1 MMLMTE
7 NVQGRITLS
16 HAVEILS
23 SHGLLREL
31 IAGEVWADSLESL
44 GSQLGK
50 DLSSIVFSNLTYD
63 SRTIDSASLLV
74 CKGRFH
80 SSYLDQADALG
91 LPCYVAQ
98 EDFSS
103 ATKALGI
110 IVTDVRQALALLSAA
125 FYGDP
130 ASQLKVVGITGTK
143 GKTTTAY
150 FTHAILSA
158 YSGGKAALLSSVDNC
173 VDGTTFTES
182 NLTTPESL
190 DLYRMMRQAVDAGME
205 YLVMEVSSQAY
216 KVQRV
221 FGLRMAVGAFINI
234 SPDHISPIEHP
245 TFEDYFYC
253 KRQIAANSDNLV
265 MNATMAHASLVAEDA
280 RAHGAGLSAFRL
292 VQGES
297 GSDHHEEAEDSRLAS
312 LPTVTASPLDPDPTL
327 GFRISDGQGFSKNF
341 RLSIAGDFN
350 YANAAAAIAIV
361 KSLGM
366 DLTDPAIVQALEAM
380 EKVTIS
386 GRMETFSSPQG
397 SLAVVDYAHNGVS
410 TTALLDYVDKA
421 YGKMDPR
428 IILVTGSAGNKAY
441 DRRQEIVQAAQD
453 RIARFIFTEEDT
465 DTEPMEEICQQMD
478 QAVTNPQVEHG
489 IVLDRTH
496 ALEEAVRDA
505 ARHQEEGGMTVILA
519 IGKGNERWIKHLNRH
534 VAYEGDDKVL
544 SRLLEA

>member
-23 SHGLLREL
+23 SHSLLREL
-31 IAGEVWADSLESL
+31 VAGETWADSLESL

-50 DLSSIVFSNLTYD
+50 DLSSIAFSNLTYD
-63 SRTIDSASLLV
+63 SRAIDSASLLV

-103 ATKALGI
+103 VTKALGI
-110 IVTDVRQALALLSAA
+110 IVTDVRQALALLSTV

-173 VDGTTFTES
+173 VDGITFVES

-265 MNATMAHASLVAEDA
+265 MNATMTHASLVAEDA
-280 RAHGAGLSAFRL
+280 RTHGAGLSAFRL
-292 VQGES
+292 IQGGS
-297 GSDHHEEAEDSRLAS
+297 GSTHHEEVEDARLTS
-312 LPTVTASPLDPDPTL
+312 LPTVTASPLDPDQTL
-327 GFRISDGQGFSKNF
+327 GFRISDGRGFSKDF

-361 KSLGM
+361 KALGL
-366 DLTDPAIVQALEAM
+366 DLTDQTVAQALEAM

-386 GRMETFSSPQG
+386 GRMETFRSPQG

-465 DTEPMEEICQQMD
+465 DTEPMEEICRQLD

-489 IVLDRTH
+489 IVLDRTQ

-505 ARHQEEGGMTVILA
+505 ARHQEEGVMTVILA
-519 IGKGNERWIKHLNRH
+519 IGKGSERWIKHLNKH

-544 SRLLEA
+544 SRLFEA